1 MIRRNITNIL
11 NEAVRDNPVIIL
23 TGARQTGKSTLIQD
37 FIKKTHPALY
47 VSLDDL
53 STLSAIKADPE
64 GFIAGLD
71 QNVALDEIQRVPD
84 LLLAIKKH
92 VDRNRQ
98 PGRFILSGS
107 ANVLFL
113 PTISES
119 LAGRAEILT
128 LWPFSQGEIENRKE
142 SFIDHL
148 YTSTLRFSGLPGISL
163 SDVYKRII
171 NGGFPEITQRE
182 SLQRKHAWF
191 NSYITTILQKDIRDL
206 SRIEGIHELPK
217 LLSVLAFRAGSLL
230 NYADVSKDIGIPQ
243 TTLKRY
249 ISLLETIF
257 FVYHLSP
264 WYSNIGK
271 RFVKSPK
278 TYILDSGLLSFLL
291 DVDENTIGQSP
302 FRGKIFENFVVM
314 EIVKQLSWRTEKI
327 HLYHFR
333 THTGKEVDIVLENR
347 KKELIGIEIKSS
359 STVSHNDADGIRE
372 LAKLAGKRFHRGVIL
387 YTGDTV
393 VPFAKNIH
401 AVPLGALW
409 S

>member
-1 MIRRNITNIL
+1 MF
-11 NEAVRDNPVIIL
+11 NEAVQDNPVILL

-37 FIKKTHPALY
+37 FIEKTHPALY
-47 VSLDDL
+47 VSLDEL
-53 STLSAIKADPE
+53 STLSVVKADPG

-119 LAGRAEILT
+119 LAGRVEILT
-128 LWPFSQGEIENRKE
+128 LWPFSQGELEGRKE
-142 SFIDHL
+142 SFIDRL
-148 YTSTLRFSGLPGISL
+148 FASTIRFPGLPNISI
-163 SDVYKRII
+163 SDIHKRII
-171 NGGFPEITQRE
+171 NGGFPEIMQRK

-191 NSYITTILQKDIRDL
+191 NSYITTILQKDIGDL

-230 NYADVSKDIGIPQ
+230 NYADISKDIGIPQ

-257 FVYHLSP
+257 FIYHLPP

-278 TYILDSGLLSFLL
+278 TYIMDSGLLSFLL
-291 DVDENTIGQSP
+291 NIDENNTGQSP
-302 FRGKIFENFVVM
+302 LRGKIFENFVVM
-314 EIVKQLSWRTEKI
+314 EIVKQLSWRAEKMQ
-327 HLYHFR
+327 LYHFR
-333 THTGKEVDIVLENR
+333 THTGKEVDIILENR
-347 KKELIGIEIKSS
+347 KKELVGIEIKSS
-359 STVSHNDADGIRE
+359 STVSHKDAGGIRE
-372 LAKLAGKRFHRGVIL
+372 LSKLAGNHFHRGIIL

-409 S
+409 M